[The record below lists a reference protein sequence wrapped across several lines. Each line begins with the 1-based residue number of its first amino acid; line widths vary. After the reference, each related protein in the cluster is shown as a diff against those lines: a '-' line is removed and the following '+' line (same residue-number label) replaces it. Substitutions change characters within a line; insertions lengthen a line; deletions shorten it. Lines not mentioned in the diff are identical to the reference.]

1 MDKAIVL
8 ASGGLDSC
16 VTIAYAIKDGY
27 DVSLLHINYGQRTQK
42 REDKAFDDIA
52 DFYNIKNKMT
62 VNIDYLKNIGGSS
75 LTDFYMKVEENTT
88 PSSDRA
94 TQGDIPSTYVPFR
107 NANMISIAVSWAEV
121 IGAKK
126 IYIGAVEEDS
136 SGYPD
141 CREIFYE
148 KFNDL
153 LKVAL
158 SPKSNVEIVTPVIK
172 FRKKDIVKKGLELN
186 APLHLTWSCYQ
197 NEDIACGVCESCKL
211 RLKGF
216 EFAGEKD
223 PIPYK

>member
-16 VTIAYAIKDGY
+16 VTVACAINDGY
-27 DVSLLHINYGQRTQK
+27 KVSLLHINYGQRTQK

-52 DFYNIKNKMT
+52 AYYGIKNKMT
-62 VNIDYLKNIGGSS
+62 VDIDYLKRIGGSS
-75 LTDFYMKVEENTT
+75 LIDMSMKVEEDTIPTSNG
-88 PSSDRA
+88 SL
-94 TQGDIPSTYVPFR
+94 PSTYVPFR

-126 IYIGAVEEDS
+126 IYVGAVEEDS

-148 KFNDL
+148 KFNEL
-153 LKVAL
+153 LSVAL
-158 SPKSNVEIVTPVIK
+158 ADESDIQIVTPVIHLS
-172 FRKKDIVKKGLELN
+172 KKDIVKKGIELK

-197 NEDIACGVCESCKL
+197 NEDKACGVCESCKL
-211 RLKGF
+211 RLNGF
-216 EFAGEKD
+216 AQAGIND
-223 PIPYK
+223 PIKYK

>member
-16 VTIAYAIKDGY
+16 VTVACAINDGY
-27 DVSLLHINYGQRTQK
+27 EVSLLHINYGQRTQK

-52 DFYNIKNKMT
+52 TYYGIKNKMT
-62 VNIDYLKNIGGSS
+62 VDIDYLKRIGGSS
-75 LTDFYMKVEENTT
+75 LIDMSMKVEEDTIPTSNG
-88 PSSDRA
+88 SL
-94 TQGDIPSTYVPFR
+94 PSTYVPFR

-126 IYIGAVEEDS
+126 IYVGAVEEDS

-148 KFNDL
+148 KFNEL
-153 LKVAL
+153 LSVAL
-158 SPKSNVEIVTPVIK
+158 ADESDIQIVTPVIHLS
-172 FRKKDIVKKGLELN
+172 KKDIVKKGIELK

-197 NEDIACGVCESCKL
+197 NEDEACGVCESCKL
-211 RLKGF
+211 RLNGF
-216 EFAGEKD
+216 AQAGIND
-223 PIPYK
+223 PIKYK

>member
-16 VTIAYAIKDGY
+16 VTIAEAINDGY
-27 DVSLLHINYGQRTQK
+27 EVSLLHINYGQRTQK

-52 DFYNIKNKMT
+52 EYYAVTNKMT
-62 VNIDYLKNIGGSS
+62 VDIEYLKMIGGSS
-75 LTDFYMKVEENTT
+75 LTDFSMDVETDTE
-88 PSSDRA
+88 PSS
-94 TQGDIPSTYVPFR
+94 QGKLPSTYVPFR

-121 IGAKK
+121 IDAKK

-158 SPKSNVEIVTPVIK
+158 AEGSDVQIITPVIHLS
-172 FRKKDIVKKGLELN
+172 KKEIVKRGVELK
-186 APLHLTWSCYQ
+186 APLHLTWSCYTS
-197 NEDIACGVCESCKL
+197 EEEACGECESCKL
-211 RLKGF
+211 RLNGF
-216 EFAGEKD
+216 HQAGMVD
-223 PIPYK
+223 PVKYKNIK